1 MKKVKEPV
9 TQPQGLYLSQP
20 INSYYQKPV
29 NLFPLLMTMTSL
41 FAILLFLIFLFLSS
55 LHFYW
60 GLGGRWG
67 SEAVIPAGDNN
78 TKVMMPGP
86 LPTFV
91 VAFGLLGFAVFILIK
106 SGLLNIN
113 LPWWLEKYG
122 LWIIA
127 GIFILRAIGE
137 FKYVGFF
144 KKIKQTKFAQND
156 TKYYSPLCLLIGTLT
171 IFIELSN

>member
-1 MKKVKEPV
+1 
-9 TQPQGLYLSQP
+9 
-20 INSYYQKPV
+20 
-29 NLFPLLMTMTSL
+29 MTIIS
-41 FAILLFLIFLFLSS
+41 AIILFLIFLFLSS

-67 SEAVIPAGDNN
+67 SEAVIPAKDNN
-78 TKVMMPGP
+78 LNVMMPGP
-86 LPTFV
+86 LPTFI
-91 VAFGLLGFAVFILIK
+91 VALGLLGFGLFILIK
-106 SGLLNIN
+106 SELIN
-113 LPWWLEKYG
+113 LSSPLWLEKYG

-144 KKIKQTKFAQND
+144 KKIKQTKFGQKD

-171 IFIELSN
+171 ILIELNN